1 MYQLIALFREPADTL
16 AFDAAYADTHLPLAR
31 RIPGLVALRVSR
43 IQPPRDGKVKY
54 YQLTTLDFADREA
67 YKTAMKSAENAA
79 AGKNLETIAPGIVE
93 FYTAE
98 TQERA

>member
-1 MYQLIALFREPADTL
+1 MIALFREPADPA
-16 AFDAAYADTHLPLAR
+16 AFDTAYADGHLPLAR
-31 RIPGLVALRVSR
+31 KIPGLLGLRVSR
-43 IQPPRDGKVKY
+43 IQPPREGKATY

-79 AGKNLETIAPGIVE
+79 AGKNLEAIAPGIVE

-98 TQERA
+98 TQEPA